1 MPITAVSGAASGIG
15 AALCQQLRDAGHDV
29 IGIDRANSD
38 INVDLSTPAG
48 RRQAVSEVLER
59 CNGVLDHLVL
69 CAGVGVTAPSCG
81 LILAVNYFAVSSL
94 LEGLAEALGKGSQP
108 SAVVVGS
115 VASVQPGADKQPMV
129 ELMLADN
136 EAAAIDAA
144 NQAAEPSMA
153 YAGSK
158 YAVSALVRRQVHD
171 WARRGVRLN
180 VVAPGVVETPLYQA
194 STEDPRYGKATRN
207 FVAPLGRGSQ
217 PAELAEV
224 IRFLLSP
231 QAGFIHGTVLF
242 ADGGMD
248 AMVRPGRF

>member
-1 MPITAVSGAASGIG
+1 MPITAVTGAASGIG
-15 AALCQQLRDAGHDV
+15 AALCQQLREAGHDV
-29 IGIDRANSD
+29 IGIDRANTD
-38 INVDLSTPAG
+38 INVDLSTVAG
-48 RRQAVSEVLER
+48 RQQAVSEVLER

-81 LILAVNYFAVSSL
+81 MILAVNYFAVSAL
-94 LEGLAEALGKGSQP
+94 LDGLAEALGKGRQP

-115 VASVQPGADKQPMV
+115 VASVQPGADSQAIV
-129 ELMLADN
+129 ELMLADEEVAAL
-136 EAAAIDAA
+136 EAANRAG
-144 NQAAEPSMA
+144 EPSMA

-158 YAVSALVRRQVHD
+158 YAVSVLMRRQVHA
-171 WARRGVRLN
+171 WAKRGVRIN
-180 VVAPGVVETPLYQA
+180 VVAPGVVETPLYKA
-194 STEDPRYGKATRN
+194 STEDPRYGEATRK

>member
-1 MPITAVSGAASGIG
+1 MPITAVTGAASGIG
-15 AALCQQLRDAGHDV
+15 AALCQQLREAGHQV

-38 INVDLSTPAG
+38 INVDLSTAQG
-48 RRQAVSEVLER
+48 RQHAVNEVLQR
-59 CNGVLDHLVL
+59 SNGVLDHLVL

-81 LILAVNYFAVSSL
+81 LILAVNYFAVSAL
-94 LEGLAEALGKGSQP
+94 LDGLADALGKGSQP
-108 SAVVVGS
+108 AAVVVGS
-115 VASVQPGADKQPMV
+115 VASVQPGADQQPIV
-129 ELMLADN
+129 ELMLAGD
-136 EAAAIDAA
+136 ETAAIDAA

-171 WARRGVRLN
+171 WAKRGVRLN

-231 QAGFIHGTVLF
+231 QASFIHGTVLF

>member
-1 MPITAVSGAASGIG
+1 MPITAVTGAASGIG
-15 AALCQQLRDAGHDV
+15 AALCQQLRDAGHQV

-38 INVDLSTPAG
+38 INVDLSTAAG
-48 RRQAVSEVLER
+48 RQQAVDQVLQR
-59 CNGVLDHLVL
+59 CDGVLDHLVL

-81 LILAVNYFAVSSL
+81 LILAVNYFAVSAL
-94 LEGLAEALGKGSQP
+94 LEGLADALGQGRQP

-115 VASVQPGADKQPMV
+115 VASVQPGADQQPMV
-129 ELMLADN
+129 ELMLAGD
-136 EAAAIDAA
+136 EAAAIAAA

-158 YAVSALVRRQVHD
+158 YAVSVLVRRQVHD

-194 STEDPRYGKATRN
+194 STEDPRYGKATRS

-231 QAGFIHGTVLF
+231 QASFIHGTVLF

-248 AMVRPGRF
+248 AMVRPERF

>member
-1 MPITAVSGAASGIG
+1 MPITVVTGAASGIG
-15 AALCQQLRDAGHDV
+15 AALCKQLSEAGHSV

-48 RRQAVSEVLER
+48 RQHAIAEVLDR

-94 LEGLAEALGKGSQP
+94 LDGLAQALSKGTQP

-115 VASVQPGADKQPMV
+115 VAGVQPGADQQPIT
-129 ELMLADN
+129 ELMLAGD
-136 EAAAIDAA
+136 EAAAIEAA
-144 NQAAEPSMA
+144 NQANQPSMA

-158 YAVSALVRRQVHD
+158 YAVSVLVRRLVHD
-171 WARRGVRLN
+171 WASKGVRLN
-180 VVAPGVVETPLYQA
+180 VVAPGVVETPLYKA
-194 STEDPRYGKATRN
+194 STEDPRYGEATRN

-217 PAELAEV
+217 PQELAEA

-231 QAGFIHGTVLF
+231 QASFMHGTVVF
-242 ADGGMD
+242 VDGGMD
-248 AMVRPGRF
+248 AMMRPGRF

>member
-1 MPITAVSGAASGIG
+1 MPITAVTGAASGIG
-15 AALCQQLRDAGHDV
+15 AALCQQLREAGHQV

-38 INVDLSTPAG
+38 INVDLSSAAG
-48 RRQAVSEVLER
+48 RQQAINEVLQR
-59 CNGVLDHLVL
+59 SNGVLDQLVL

-81 LILAVNYFAVSSL
+81 LILAVNYFAVSAL
-94 LEGLAEALGKGSQP
+94 LDGLAGALVQGSQP
-108 SAVVVGS
+108 AAVVVGS
-115 VASVQPGADKQPMV
+115 VAAVQPGADRQPMV
-129 ELMLADN
+129 ELMLSGE
-136 EAAAIDAA
+136 EAAAIEAA
-144 NQAAEPSMA
+144 DQAAEPSMA

-231 QAGFIHGTVLF
+231 RASFIHGTVLF

-248 AMVRPGRF
+248 AMVRPDRF

>member
-1 MPITAVSGAASGIG
+1 MPITAVTGAASGIG
-15 AALCQQLRDAGHDV
+15 AALCQQLRDAGHQV

-38 INVDLSTPAG
+38 INVDLSTAAG
-48 RRQAVSEVLER
+48 RQQAVDQVLQR
-59 CNGVLDHLVL
+59 CDGVLDHLVL

-81 LILAVNYFAVSSL
+81 LILAVNYFAVSAL
-94 LEGLAEALGKGSQP
+94 LDGLADALGRGNQP
-108 SAVVVGS
+108 AAVVVGS
-115 VASVQPGADKQPMV
+115 VAAVQPGADQQPIV
-129 ELMLADN
+129 ELMLAGD
-136 EAAAIDAA
+136 EAAALAAA

-194 STEDPRYGKATRN
+194 STEDPRYGKATRS

-231 QAGFIHGTVLF
+231 QASFIHGTVLF

>member
-1 MPITAVSGAASGIG
+1 MPITAVTGAASGIG

-48 RRQAVSEVLER
+48 RQQAVSEVLER

-94 LEGLAEALGKGSQP
+94 LDGLAEALGKGSQP

-115 VASVQPGADKQPMV
+115 VASVQPGADKQPIV
-129 ELMLADN
+129 ELMLAAD
-136 EAAAIDAA
+136 EAAALDAA
-144 NQAAEPSMA
+144 NQANNPSMA

-158 YAVSALVRRQVHD
+158 YAVSVLVRRQVHE
-171 WARRGVRLN
+171 WAKRGVRLN

-194 STEDPRYGKATRN
+194 STEDPRYGEATRN

-217 PAELAEV
+217 PGELAEV

-231 QAGFIHGTVLF
+231 QASFIHGTVLF
-242 ADGGMD
+242 TDGGMD
-248 AMVRPGRF
+248 AMVRPSRF

>member
-1 MPITAVSGAASGIG
+1 MPITAVTGAASGIG
-15 AALCQQLRDAGHDV
+15 AALCQQLREAGHQV

-38 INVDLSTPAG
+38 VNVDLSTPAG
-48 RRQAVSEVLER
+48 RQQAVSEVLER
-59 CNGVLDHLVL
+59 CDGVLDHLVL

-81 LILAVNYFAVSSL
+81 LILAVNYFAVSAL
-94 LEGLAEALGKGSQP
+94 LDGLAEALGKGSQP

-115 VASVQPGADKQPMV
+115 VASVQRGADKQPMV
-129 ELMLADN
+129 ELMLAGD
-136 EAAAIDAA
+136 EAAALEAV
-144 NQAAEPSMA
+144 NQAGEPSMA

-194 STEDPRYGKATRN
+194 STEDPRYGAATRN

-217 PAELAEV
+217 PGELADV

-248 AMVRPGRF
+248 AMVRSDRF

>member
-1 MPITAVSGAASGIG
+1 MPMTAVTGAASGIG
-15 AALCQQLRDAGHDV
+15 AALCQQLREAGHQV

-38 INVDLSTPAG
+38 INVDLSTPEG
-48 RRQAVSEVLER
+48 RQQAVNDVLKR
-59 CNGVLDHLVL
+59 CDGVLDHLVL

-81 LILAVNYFAVSSL
+81 LILAVNYFAVSAL
-94 LEGLAEALGKGSQP
+94 LDGLAEALGKGSQP

-115 VASVQPGADKQPMV
+115 VASVQRGADSQPIV
-129 ELMLADN
+129 ELMLAGD
-136 EAAAIDAA
+136 EVAALDAA
-144 NQAAEPSMA
+144 NQAGEPSMA

-158 YAVSALVRRQVHD
+158 YAVTALVRRQVHD

-194 STEDPRYGKATRN
+194 STEDPRYGKATRS

-231 QAGFIHGTVLF
+231 QASFIHGTVLF

-248 AMVRPGRF
+248 AMVRPDRF

>member
-1 MPITAVSGAASGIG
+1 MPITAITGAASGIG
-15 AALCQQLRDAGHDV
+15 AALAAQLREAGHQV
-29 IGIDRANSD
+29 IGIDRASSD
-38 INVDLSTPAG
+38 INVDLATEQG
-48 RRQAVSEVLER
+48 RRQAVEGVLER
-59 CNGVLDHLVL
+59 CGGALDHLVL

-81 LILAVNYFAVSSL
+81 LILAVNYFAVSAL
-94 LEGLAEALGKGSQP
+94 LDGLAEALGKGSEP

-115 VASVQPGADKQPMV
+115 VASVQPGADQQPIV
-129 ELMLADN
+129 DLMLAGD
-136 EAAAIDAA
+136 EAAAIAA
-144 NQAAEPSMA
+144 ADQAAEPSMA

-158 YAVSALVRRQVHD
+158 YAISALVRRQVHD

-194 STEDPRYGKATRN
+194 STEDPRYGKATRS

-217 PAELAEV
+217 PAELADV

-231 QAGFIHGTVLF
+231 EAGFIHGTVLF

-248 AMVRPGRF
+248 AMVRPARF

>member
-1 MPITAVSGAASGIG
+1 MPITAVTGAASGIG
-15 AALCQQLRDAGHDV
+15 AALCQQLREAGHSV

-38 INVDLSTPAG
+38 INVDLSTTAG
-48 RRQAVSEVLER
+48 RQQAVNEVLER
-59 CNGVLDHLVL
+59 CNGALDHLVL

-81 LILAVNYFAVSSL
+81 LILAVNYFAVSAL
-94 LEGLAEALGKGSQP
+94 LDGLAQALGQGSQA

-115 VASVQPGADKQPMV
+115 VASIQPGADQQPIV
-129 ELMLADN
+129 ELMLAGD
-136 EAAAIDAA
+136 ESAALEAA
-144 NQAAEPSMA
+144 NQAGEPSMA

-158 YAVSALVRRQVHD
+158 YAVSALVRRQVRD
-171 WARRGVRLN
+171 WAKRGVRLN

-194 STEDPRYGKATRN
+194 STEDPRYGEATRK

-217 PAELAEV
+217 PQELAEV

-242 ADGGMD
+242 VDGGMD
-248 AMVRPGRF
+248 AMMRPGRF

>member
-1 MPITAVSGAASGIG
+1 MPITAVTGAASGIG
-15 AALCQQLRDAGHDV
+15 AALCQQLCDAGHQV

-38 INVDLSTPAG
+38 INVDLSTAAG
-48 RRQAVSEVLER
+48 RQQAVDQVLQR
-59 CNGVLDHLVL
+59 CDGVLDHLVL

-81 LILAVNYFAVSSL
+81 LILAVNYFAVSAL
-94 LEGLAEALGKGSQP
+94 LEGLADALGQGRQP

-115 VASVQPGADKQPMV
+115 VASVQPGADQQPMV
-129 ELMLADN
+129 ELMLAGD
-136 EAAAIDAA
+136 EAAALAAA

-194 STEDPRYGKATRN
+194 STEDPRYGKATRS

-231 QAGFIHGTVLF
+231 QASFIHGTVLF

>member
-1 MPITAVSGAASGIG
+1 MPTTAITGAASGIG
-15 AALCQQLRDAGHDV
+15 AALARQLREAGHQV

-38 INVDLSTPAG
+38 INVDLSTPSG
-48 RRQAVSEVLER
+48 RQQAVDEVLQR
-59 CNGVLDHLVL
+59 CGGSLDHLVL

-81 LILAVNYFAVSSL
+81 LILAVNYFAVSAL
-94 LEGLAEALGKGSQP
+94 LDGLADALGKGQQP

-115 VASVQPGADKQPMV
+115 VASVQPGADQQPIV
-129 ELMLADN
+129 ELMLAGD
-136 EAAAIDAA
+136 EAAALDAA

-207 FVAPLGRGSQ
+207 FIAPLGRGSQ

-224 IRFLLSP
+224 ICFLLSP
-231 QAGFIHGTVLF
+231 RASFIHGSVLF

-248 AMVRPGRF
+248 AMVRPDRF

>member
-1 MPITAVSGAASGIG
+1 MPMTVVTGAASGIG
-15 AALCQQLRDAGHDV
+15 AALCQQLSEAGHSV

-48 RRQAVSEVLER
+48 RQQAVSEVLER

-94 LEGLAEALGKGSQP
+94 LDGLADALGKGAQP

-115 VASVQPGADKQPMV
+115 VAAVQPGADKQPIV
-129 ELMLADN
+129 ELMLAGD
-136 EAAAIDAA
+136 EAAAIELA
-144 NQAAEPSMA
+144 NQANEPSMA

-158 YAVSALVRRQVHD
+158 YAVSVLVRRQVRD
-171 WARRGVRLN
+171 WAKRGVRLN
-180 VVAPGVVETPLYQA
+180 VIAPGVVETPLYKA
-194 STEDPRYGKATRN
+194 STEDPRYGAATRS

-217 PAELAEV
+217 PQELSEA

-231 QAGFIHGTVLF
+231 QASFMHGTVMF
-242 ADGGMD
+242 VDGGMD
-248 AMVRPGRF
+248 AMIRPDRF